1 MRSPS
6 SLIFIVLI
14 GVWAAYFV
22 QYWIRRRDHL
32 STARSVD
39 QFTEAMRVLERRD
52 VTPYAD
58 LSAPARPSYSVHPE
72 RSARPQV
79 LVKRAVPAEAR
90 RGTETAVPVHVSPVG
105 REGAATR
112 AAAPSASGQGSSR
125 ESRARIEHGIR
136 PSRRV
141 RGVFLLAALLELLVI
156 VPLVAVSMV
165 SAWVLLP
172 SLLAPVWAVAWLRS
186 GVRTEQ
192 AAVRARRRRGAE
204 RTHERAA
211 APAPTRVAGGRT
223 QRSSE
228 VRATSTL
235 ATSTPAMSTA
245 ATSTLATPTVS
256 EATTDVFDADA
267 AAPAAVADQPS
278 ESVVAHAAALP
289 EAPVVVAPS
298 QGSGTTSPVAPEVPV
313 PLVDEDDIP
322 LTWNPVPVPRPT
334 YTMKA
339 KAERVAP
346 APAATT
352 PRAAPTEP
360 AEPAELAELAEDTA
374 YDERRAV
381 AGA

>member
-79 LVKRAVPAEAR
+79 LVKRAVPAEAPR
-90 RGTETAVPVHVSPVG
+90 RTETAVPVHVSPVG

-112 AAAPSASGQGSSR
+112 AAAPSASGQGSPRQSGKR
-125 ESRARIEHGIR
+125 VKHAIR

-141 RGVFLLAALLELLVI
+141 RGLFLLAALLELIVI

-211 APAPTRVAGGRT
+211 AHPPTQVVRSRT
-223 QRSSE
+223 EPSSE
-228 VRATSTL
+228 VGATSTV
-235 ATSTPAMSTA
+235 ATS
-245 ATSTLATPTVS
+245 TVS
-256 EATTDVFDADA
+256 EATA
-267 AAPAAVADQPS
+267 AVSSAGVAVPAVVADQPS
-278 ESVVAHAAALP
+278 ESVVTHAAALP
-289 EAPVVVAPS
+289 EDPVVVAPS
-298 QGSGTTSPVAPEVPV
+298 QASGTTTPEALEVPV

-339 KAERVAP
+339 KAERAAP

-352 PRAAPTEP
+352 PRAAPAEQ
-360 AEPAELAELAEDTA
+360 AEPAEDTA

>member
-1 MRSPS
+1 
-6 SLIFIVLI
+6 
-14 GVWAAYFV
+14 
-22 QYWIRRRDHL
+22 
-32 STARSVD
+32 
-39 QFTEAMRVLERRD
+39 
-52 VTPYAD
+52 
-58 LSAPARPSYSVHPE
+58 
-72 RSARPQV
+72 
-79 LVKRAVPAEAR
+79 
-90 RGTETAVPVHVSPVG
+90 
-105 REGAATR
+105 
-112 AAAPSASGQGSSR
+112 
-125 ESRARIEHGIR
+125 
-136 PSRRV
+136 
-141 RGVFLLAALLELLVI
+141 
-156 VPLVAVSMV
+156 
-165 SAWVLLP
+165 
-172 SLLAPVWAVAWLRS
+172 
-186 GVRTEQ
+186 
-192 AAVRARRRRGAE
+192 
-204 RTHERAA
+204 
-211 APAPTRVAGGRT
+211 
-223 QRSSE
+223 
-228 VRATSTL
+228 
-235 ATSTPAMSTA
+235 MSTA

-298 QGSGTTSPVAPEVPV
+298 QASGTTSPVAPEVPV